1 MAIRERKRFNSLTR
15 GRINARAEF
24 KRQLA
29 LRTRLERQLFRNIQK
44 TFKKWV
50 NVQMFLFRRY
60 GAYNADA
67 AAQTLKEDLFPMIQ
81 DHIKRIFLVVYQY
94 NETVHYV
101 EKQDAFVFGRNQDID
116 GLVALYFASRTAF
129 FEGLAATQALRIQ
142 RIIEDNLYAGMSL
155 ENIANLVSKE
165 TEIATRSRAATIART
180 ETHGAAS
187 HANHQY
193 YLQAQKDLGIT
204 MEKRW
209 LATGDERTRP
219 AHAAANGQRVGMDE
233 DFIIGG
239 ARMSHT
245 GDPKGGAANV
255 INCRCNTLYHDV
267 NDVIN

>member
-1 MAIRERKRFNSLTR
+1 MLLRERKRFNSLMR

-24 KRQLA
+24 RRQLTI
-29 LRTRLERQLFRNIQK
+29 RTRLERQLFKKLQA

-60 GAYNADA
+60 GTYNQDA
-67 AAQTLKEDLFPMIQ
+67 AAFTLKEDLFPMMQ
-81 DHIKRIFLVVYQY
+81 EHFKKVFAVVYNY
-94 NETVHYV
+94 NETVHYQ
-101 EKQDAFVFGRNQDID
+101 EKQDALVFGRNQDID
-116 GLVALYFASRTAF
+116 RLVAIYFAGRQAF
-129 FEGLAATQALRIQ
+129 FENITINQAIRIQ

-165 TEIATRSRAATIART
+165 TVAFTRTRSATIART

-193 YLQAQKDLGIT
+193 YLQAQQDLGIK

-209 LATGDERTRP
+209 LATQDERTRSI
-219 AHAAANGQRVGMDE
+219 HAEANGQRVDMDE
-233 DFIIGG
+233 DFIVGG
-239 ARMSHT
+239 VAMSHT
-245 GDPKGGAANV
+245 GDPKGGAKNI

-267 NDVIN
+267 GDIVN